1 MYVNEGS
8 VPLHD
13 AANYKSYEV
22 QSTSA
27 FTKNGKVRMLPTIKD
42 FYWTIGSDRFPHNN
56 GLTNLTPSKLKKYLE
71 NTASKQHV
79 DKYSVRWIGQDKA
92 FISVDLGCGWLYGP
106 TPEDIGGYRFEDGKT
121 RYISLYHTIEPIQ
134 SASSV

>member
-1 MYVNEGS
+1 MYVNEGPI
-8 VPLHD
+8 PLHD
-13 AANYKSYEV
+13 ATNYKSYEV

-27 FTKNGKVRMLPTIKD
+27 FATNGKVRMLPTIKD

-79 DKYSVRWIGQDKA
+79 DKYSVRRIGHDKA
-92 FISVDLGCGWLYGP
+92 FISVD
-106 TPEDIGGYRFEDGKT
+106 
-121 RYISLYHTIEPIQ
+121 
-134 SASSV
+134 